1 MQGLVIV
8 VYMNHGPPCPG
19 DIGKPLLLKTEV
31 GWTEAYYISFIN
43 TGNKMSPCCL
53 LASPEGRG

>member
-1 MQGLVIV
+1 
-8 VYMNHGPPCPG
+8 MNHGPPRPG